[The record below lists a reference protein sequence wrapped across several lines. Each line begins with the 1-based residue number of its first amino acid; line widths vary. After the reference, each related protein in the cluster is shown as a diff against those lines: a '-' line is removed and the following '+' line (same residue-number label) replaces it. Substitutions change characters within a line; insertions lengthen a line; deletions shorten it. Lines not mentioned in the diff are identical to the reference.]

1 MPHLPPQLTKARN
14 AWRAAVLLAT
24 LKPSEEHMR
33 NLRTAERQYVQL
45 YRERMAEMAMKRNV
59 NRVFTRK
66 WRLRDKRQKAA

>member
-1 MPHLPPQLTKARN
+1 
-14 AWRAAVLLAT
+14 
-24 LKPSEEHMR
+24 MR